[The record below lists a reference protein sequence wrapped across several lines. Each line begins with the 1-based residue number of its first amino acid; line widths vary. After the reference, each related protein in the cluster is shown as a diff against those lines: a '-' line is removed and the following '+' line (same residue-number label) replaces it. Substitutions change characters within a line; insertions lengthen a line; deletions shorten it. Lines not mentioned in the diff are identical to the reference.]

1 MYVFFVGGLKIYLS
15 THFLI
20 ILLFFIFFIAD
31 AMQINDPFQMMN
43 DENFM
48 MKGMENR
55 LDDFNVDDEDDSDDE
70 IPCLSQDGD
79 AK

>member
-1 MYVFFVGGLKIYLS
+1 
-15 THFLI
+15 
-20 ILLFFIFFIAD
+20 
-31 AMQINDPFQMMN
+31 MQINDPFQMMN